1 MLRFLPI
8 LKYAGRTPVRRR
20 GSFGRVIVLLL
31 LIIILV
37 FGGLFWFSYLGLIN
51 ARGVFSPVY
60 SLFGLKTPA
69 GVASPADADADLDA
83 DRYAKRL
90 IALDVRS
97 QELDKKEADVTAREK
112 EAAQV
117 SQELDDRLSII
128 EEKEKSFELMQ
139 AEIEERG
146 ANILQ
151 IAKYINS
158 MAPAKA
164 VDNLLQMDD
173 QDIIDVLRAVEAL
186 AKQENKQSSVSNW
199 FSLMP
204 PKRAADIQRKMANK
218 PATLP

>member
-1 MLRFLPI
+1 M
-8 LKYAGRTPVRRR
+8 RRR

-51 ARGVFSPVY
+51 ARSVFSPVY

-69 GVASPADADADLDA
+69 GVASSADSDADLEA

-90 IALDVRS
+90 IALEVRS

-128 EEKEKSFELMQ
+128 EEKEKSFKQM
-139 AEIEERG
+139 ITEREQREV
-146 ANILQ
+146 NIVQ
-151 IAKYINS
+151 IAQYING
-158 MAPAKA
+158 MPPDKA
-164 VDNLLQMDD
+164 VANLLQMDD
-173 QDIIDVLRAVEAL
+173 QDIIDVLRAVEAI
-186 AKQENKQSSVSNW
+186 AKKANKTSSVAYW

-204 PKRAADIQRKMANK
+204 ANRAADIQRKMANK
-218 PATLP
+218 PAALP

>member
-1 MLRFLPI
+1 M
-8 LKYAGRTPVRRR
+8 RRR

-69 GVASPADADADLDA
+69 GVASPADADLDA

-128 EEKEKSFELMQ
+128 EEKEKSFKQMMT
-139 AEIEERG
+139 ERDMRE
-146 ANILQ
+146 ANIDQ
-151 IAKYINS
+151 IARYING
-158 MAPAKA
+158 MQPEKA
-164 VDNLLQMDD
+164 VANLLQMDD
-173 QDIIDVLRAVEAL
+173 QDIIDVLRAVEAI
-186 AKQENKQSSVSNW
+186 AKKANKTSSVAYW

-204 PKRAADIQRKMANK
+204 ANRAADIQRKMANK
-218 PATLP
+218 PASLP

>member
-1 MLRFLPI
+1 M
-8 LKYAGRTPVRRR
+8 RRR

-51 ARGVFSPVY
+51 ARGIFSPVY
-60 SLFGLKTPA
+60 SLFGLKTLA

-128 EEKEKSFELMQ
+128 EEKEKSFKQMMT
-139 AEIEERG
+139 ERDMREV
-146 ANILQ
+146 NIDQ
-151 IAKYINS
+151 IARYING
-158 MAPAKA
+158 MPPEKA
-164 VDNLLQMDD
+164 VANLLQMDD
-173 QDIIDVLRAVEAL
+173 QDIIDVLRAVEAI
-186 AKQENKQSSVSNW
+186 AKKANKTSSVAYW
-199 FSLMP
+199 CSLRP
-204 PKRAADIQRKMANK
+204 ANRAADIQRKMANK

>member
-1 MLRFLPI
+1 M
-8 LKYAGRTPVRRR
+8 RRR

-31 LIIILV
+31 LIIILA

-69 GVASPADADADLDA
+69 GVASPSDAEADLDA

-90 IALDVRS
+90 VSLDIRS
-97 QELDKKEADVTAREK
+97 QELDKKEAEVTAREK

-128 EEKEKSFELMQ
+128 EEKEKSFKQMMT
-139 AEIEERG
+139 ERDQREV
-146 ANILQ
+146 NIDQ
-151 IAKYINS
+151 IARYING
-158 MAPAKA
+158 MQPDKA
-164 VDNLLQMDD
+164 VANLLQMDD
-173 QDIIDVLRAVEAL
+173 QDIIDVLRAVEAI
-186 AKQENKQSSVSNW
+186 AKKENKTSSVAYW

-204 PKRAADIQRKMANK
+204 ANRAADIQRKMANK
-218 PATLP
+218 PTTLP

>member
-1 MLRFLPI
+1 V
-8 LKYAGRTPVRRR
+8 KRR

-31 LIIILV
+31 LILILV

-51 ARGVFSPVY
+51 ARSMFSPVY
-60 SLFGLKTPA
+60 SLFGLRPPS
-69 GVASPADADADLDA
+69 GVATPPDAPADLDA
-83 DRYAKRL
+83 DRFAKRITAQDL
-90 IALDVRS
+90 RS
-97 QELDKKEADVTAREK
+97 QELDKRETELTAREK

-117 SQELDDRLSII
+117 SQELDDRRSII

-139 AEIEERG
+139 AEREERG

>member
-1 MLRFLPI
+1 M
-8 LKYAGRTPVRRR
+8 RRR

-31 LIIILV
+31 LILILV

-51 ARGVFSPVY
+51 ARSIFSPVY
-60 SLFGLKTPA
+60 SLLGLKTPT
-69 GVASPADADADLDA
+69 GVASPADSDADLDA

-128 EEKEKSFELMQ
+128 EEKEKSFKQMMT
-139 AEIEERG
+139 ERDMRE
-146 ANILQ
+146 ANIDQ
-151 IAKYINS
+151 IARYING
-158 MAPAKA
+158 MQPEKA
-164 VDNLLQMDD
+164 VANLLQMDD
-173 QDIIDVLRAVEAL
+173 QDIIDVLRAVEAT
-186 AKQENKQSSVSNW
+186 AKKANKTSSVAYW

-204 PKRAADIQRKMANK
+204 ANRAADIQRKMANK
-218 PATLP
+218 PASLP

>member
-1 MLRFLPI
+1 M
-8 LKYAGRTPVRRR
+8 RRR

-51 ARGVFSPVY
+51 ARGIFSPVY

-90 IALDVRS
+90 MALDVRS

-128 EEKEKSFELMQ
+128 EEKEKSFKQMMT
-139 AEIEERG
+139 ERDMRE
-146 ANILQ
+146 ANIDQ
-151 IAKYINS
+151 IARYING
-158 MAPAKA
+158 MQPEKA
-164 VDNLLQMDD
+164 VANLLQMDD
-173 QDIIDVLRAVEAL
+173 QDIIDVLRAVEAI
-186 AKQENKQSSVSNW
+186 AKKANKTSSVAYW

-204 PKRAADIQRKMANK
+204 ANRAADIQRKMANK
-218 PATLP
+218 PASLP

>member
-1 MLRFLPI
+1 M
-8 LKYAGRTPVRRR
+8 RRR

-69 GVASPADADADLDA
+69 GVASPADADLDA

-128 EEKEKSFELMQ
+128 EEKEKSFKQMMT
-139 AEIEERG
+139 ERDMREV
-146 ANILQ
+146 NIDQ
-151 IAKYINS
+151 IARYING
-158 MAPAKA
+158 MPPEKA
-164 VDNLLQMDD
+164 VANLLQMDD
-173 QDIIDVLRAVEAL
+173 QDIIDVLRAVEAI
-186 AKQENKQSSVSNW
+186 AKKANKTSSVAHW

-204 PKRAADIQRKMANK
+204 ANRAADIQRKMANK
-218 PATLP
+218 PASLP

>member
-1 MLRFLPI
+1 M
-8 LKYAGRTPVRRR
+8 RRR

-83 DRYAKRL
+83 DRYAKRW

-97 QELDKKEADVTAREK
+97 QELDKKEADVTAHEK

-117 SQELDDRLSII
+117 LDDRLSII
-128 EEKEKSFELMQ
+128 EEKEKSFKQMMT
-139 AEIEERG
+139 EREMRE
-146 ANILQ
+146 ANIDQ
-151 IAKYINS
+151 IARYING
-158 MAPAKA
+158 MQPEKA
-164 VDNLLQMDD
+164 VANLLQMDD
-173 QDIIDVLRAVEAL
+173 QDIIDVLRAVEAI
-186 AKQENKQSSVSNW
+186 AKKANKTSSVAYW

-204 PKRAADIQRKMANK
+204 ANRAADIQRKMANK
-218 PATLP
+218 PASLP

>member
-1 MLRFLPI
+1 M
-8 LKYAGRTPVRRR
+8 KRR

-37 FGGLFWFSYLGLIN
+37 LGGLFWFSYLGLIN
-51 ARGVFSPVY
+51 ARGLFSPVY
-60 SLFGLKTPA
+60 SWFGLKTPA

-128 EEKEKSFELMQ
+128 EEKEKSFKQM
-139 AEIEERG
+139 ITERDMREV
-146 ANILQ
+146 NIDQ
-151 IAKYINS
+151 IARYING
-158 MAPAKA
+158 MPPEKA
-164 VDNLLQMDD
+164 VANLLQMDD
-173 QDIIDVLRAVEAL
+173 QDIIDVLRAVEAI
-186 AKQENKQSSVSNW
+186 AKKANKTSSVAYW

-204 PKRAADIQRKMANK
+204 ANRAADIQRKMANK

>member
-1 MLRFLPI
+1 M
-8 LKYAGRTPVRRR
+8 RRR

-60 SLFGLKTPA
+60 SWFGLKTPA
-69 GVASPADADADLDA
+69 GVASPADDDADLDA

-128 EEKEKSFELMQ
+128 EEKEKSFKQMMT
-139 AEIEERG
+139 ERDMREV
-146 ANILQ
+146 NIDQ
-151 IAKYINS
+151 IARYING
-158 MAPAKA
+158 MPPEKA
-164 VDNLLQMDD
+164 VANLLQMDD
-173 QDIIDVLRAVEAL
+173 QDIIDVLRAVEAI
-186 AKQENKQSSVSNW
+186 AKKANKTSSVAYW

-204 PKRAADIQRKMANK
+204 ANRAADIQRKMANK
-218 PATLP
+218 PASLP

>member
-1 MLRFLPI
+1 M
-8 LKYAGRTPVRRR
+8 RRR

-69 GVASPADADADLDA
+69 GVASPSDADADLDA

-128 EEKEKSFELMQ
+128 EEKEKSFKQM
-139 AEIEERG
+139 ITERDMRE
-146 ANILQ
+146 ANIDQ
-151 IAKYINS
+151 IARYING
-158 MAPAKA
+158 MQPEKA
-164 VDNLLQMDD
+164 VANLLQMDD
-173 QDIIDVLRAVEAL
+173 QDIIDVLRAVEAI
-186 AKQENKQSSVSNW
+186 AKKANKTSSVAHW

-204 PKRAADIQRKMANK
+204 ANRAAAIQRKMANK
-218 PATLP
+218 PASLP

>member
-128 EEKEKSFELMQ
+128 EEKEKSFK
-139 AEIEERG
+139 R
-146 ANILQ
+146 
-151 IAKYINS
+151 YING
-158 MAPAKA
+158 MQPEKA
-164 VDNLLQMDD
+164 VANLLQMDD
-173 QDIIDVLRAVEAL
+173 QDIIDVLRAVEAI
-186 AKQENKQSSVSNW
+186 AKKANKTSSVAYW

-204 PKRAADIQRKMANK
+204 ANRAADNQRKMANK
-218 PATLP
+218 PASLP